1 MNRKLKEIFQENELV
16 HKGNFLDFRRD
27 RIKLPNGKTAT
38 REYLKHP
45 GAVAALPL
53 LDDGTA
59 LLVKQFRYPTGEI
72 ILEIPAGKLEAGE
85 DPIAC
90 IRRELAEEIGYQP
103 GKLIHLASV
112 WTTPGFTNEIIHLYL
127 ATQLEL
133 APLERDADE
142 FLEIVRLS
150 KGEVLGHLNSGSTI
164 DGKTALTISMVEMKK
179 LWQDH
184 H

>member
-1 MNRKLKEIFQENELV
+1 MNRNLKEVFQVNELI
-16 HKGNFLDFRRD
+16 HKGNFLDFHRD
-27 RIKLPNGKTAT
+27 RVVLPNGKTAT

-59 LLVKQFRYPTGEI
+59 LLVKQFRYPAGEV
-72 ILEIPAGKLEAGE
+72 ILEIPAGKLETGE
-85 DPIAC
+85 DPVAC
-90 IRRELAEEIGYQP
+90 IRRELAEEIRYQP
-103 GKLIHLASV
+103 GKLMHLASV

-127 ATQLEL
+127 ATQLEP
-133 APLERDADE
+133 AQLERDPDE

-150 KGEVLGHLNSGSTI
+150 KADVLGHLNSDSFI

-179 LWQDH
+179 LW
-184 H
+184 